1 MARKTA
7 RTSPKRKT
15 ATRRRTPLRVGVL
28 TGGGDCPG
36 LNAVIRAVAKTL
48 LHEHGAQVVGFLD
61 GYEGLVLDRT
71 RRLQWQAVSNIL
83 TLGGTILGTSNK
95 ADPFAWAE
103 TRGGRATK
111 RDRSAVAQGAMA
123 DRSADALAVFEKHC
137 LDGLVVIGG
146 DGSMSI
152 AGRLAALGLPIVG
165 VPKTIDNDVRGT
177 EQTFGFQT
185 AVNIATEALDRLHTT
200 AGAHHRVMVAEVMG
214 RYAGWL
220 ALHAGIAGGADVI
233 LLPEIP
239 FRWETVADVCRE
251 RYRRGKR
258 FSIVC
263 VAEGAKPE
271 GGQAV
276 VQRRVESSTDP
287 VRLGGIGRL
296 VAERLERL
304 TGIESRATVLGY
316 VQRGGAPSPFDRVFA
331 TRLGHRAAELV
342 EAGSWGRMAS
352 WQKGRVTDIA
362 LEEASHGPRPVPPDD
377 PLLAVARSVG
387 TSFGQ

>member
-1 MARKTA
+1 MAKKTA

-36 LNAVIRAVAKTL
+36 LNAVIRAVVKTL

-61 GYEGLVLDRT
+61 GYEGLVLDHT
-71 RRLQWQAVSNIL
+71 RRLQWQDVSNIL

-103 TRGGRATK
+103 TRRGQATK
-111 RDRSAVAQGAMA
+111 R
-123 DRSADALAVFEKHC
+123 DRSADALAVFEKHR

-146 DGSMSI
+146 DGSMAI
-152 AGRLAALGLPIVG
+152 AGRLARLGLPIVG

-220 ALHAGIAGGADVI
+220 ALHAGLAGGADVI
-233 LLPEIP
+233 LIPEFP
-239 FRWETVADVCRE
+239 FRWEAVADVCRQ

-276 VQRRVESSTDP
+276 VRCRVETSTDP
-287 VRLGGIGRL
+287 VRLGGVAHL

-316 VQRGGAPSPFDRVFA
+316 VQRGGTPSPFDRVFA

-342 EAGSWGRMAS
+342 GAGSWGRMAS
-352 WQKGRVTDIA
+352 WQKGRVTDVPIA
-362 LEEASHGPRPVPPDD
+362 EASRGPRPVPPDE
-377 PLLAVARSVG
+377 PLLAVARGVG
-387 TSFGQ
+387 TSFGV

>member
-1 MARKTA
+1 MAKKTA
-7 RTSPKRKT
+7 RKSPKRKT

-61 GYEGLVLDRT
+61 GYEGLVLDRS
-71 RRLQWQAVSNIL
+71 RRLEWQAVSNIL

-111 RDRSAVAQGAMA
+111 RDRSA
-123 DRSADALAVFEKHC
+123 DALAVFKKHR

-152 AGRLAALGLPIVG
+152 AGRLAAMGLPIVG

-220 ALHAGIAGGADVI
+220 ALHAGLAGGADVI
-233 LLPEIP
+233 LIPEFP
-239 FRWETVADVCRE
+239 FRWEAVADVCRQ

-271 GGQAV
+271 GGQPV
-276 VQRRVESSTDP
+276 VQRRVETSTDP
-287 VRLGGIGRL
+287 VRLGGVAHL

-342 EAGSWGRMAS
+342 GAGSWGRMAS
-352 WQKGRVTDIA
+352 WQKGRVTDVA
-362 LEEASHGPRPVPPDD
+362 LEEASHGPRPVPADE
-377 PLLAVARSVG
+377 PLLAVARAVG
-387 TSFGQ
+387 TSFGR

>member
-1 MARKTA
+1 MTRKTG
-7 RTSPKRKT
+7 RKNPRRKT

-61 GYEGLVLDRT
+61 GYEGLVLGRT
-71 RRLQWQAVSNIL
+71 RRLPWQAVSNIL

-103 TRGGRATK
+103 TSRGKVTR
-111 RDRSAVAQGAMA
+111 R
-123 DRSADALAVFEKHC
+123 DRSADALAVFKKHR

-220 ALHAGIAGGADVI
+220 ALHAGLAGGADVI
-233 LLPEIP
+233 LIPEIP
-239 FRWETVADVCRE
+239 FRWEAVADVCRQ

-276 VQRRVESSTDP
+276 VQRRVETSTDP

-296 VAERLERL
+296 VADTVERM

-316 VQRGGAPSPFDRVFA
+316 VQRGGTPSPFDRVFA

-342 EAGSWGRMAS
+342 GAGSWSRMAS
-352 WQKGRVTDIA
+352 WQKGRVTDVA

-377 PLLAVARSVG
+377 PLLAVARGVG
-387 TSFGQ
+387 TSFGR

>member
-1 MARKTA
+1 MAKKTG
-7 RTSPKRKT
+7 RTSPRRKT
-15 ATRRRTPLRVGVL
+15 ATRPARRTPLRVGVL

-71 RRLQWQAVSNIL
+71 RRLPWQAVSNIL

-103 TRGGRATK
+103 MRRGKVIK
-111 RDRSAVAQGAMA
+111 R
-123 DRSADALAVFEKHC
+123 DRSADALAVFEKHR

-152 AGRLAALGLPIVG
+152 AGRLARLGLPIVG

-220 ALHAGIAGGADVI
+220 ALHAGLAGGADVI
-233 LLPEIP
+233 LIPEIP
-239 FRWETVADVCRE
+239 FRWEAVADVCRQ

-271 GGQAV
+271 GGQAI
-276 VQRRVESSTDP
+276 VQRRVETSTDP

-331 TRLGHRAAELV
+331 TRLGRRAAELV

-352 WQKGRVTDIA
+352 WQKGRVTDVPIA
-362 LEEASHGPRPVPPDD
+362 EASHGPRPVPPDE
-377 PLLAVARSVG
+377 PLLAVARGVG
-387 TSFGQ
+387 TSFGV

>member
-1 MARKTA
+1 MAKRTGRKN
-7 RTSPKRKT
+7 PKRKT

-36 LNAVIRAVAKTL
+36 LNAVIRAVVKTL
-48 LHEHGAQVVGFLD
+48 LHEYGAQVVGFLD

-71 RRLQWQAVSNIL
+71 RDLGWQDVSNIL
-83 TLGGTILGTSNK
+83 TLGGTILGANNK

-103 TRGGRATK
+103 TRRGRVTK
-111 RDRSAVAQGAMA
+111 RDRSAE
-123 DRSADALAVFEKHC
+123 ALAVFEKHR

-152 AGRLAALGLPIVG
+152 AGRLADLGLPIVG

-185 AVNIATEALDRLHTT
+185 AVNIATDALDRLHTT

-220 ALHAGIAGGADVI
+220 ALEAGLAGGADV
-233 LLPEIP
+233 LLIPEIP
-239 FRWETVADVCRE
+239 FRWEAVADVCRQ

-271 GGQAV
+271 GGQPV
-276 VQRRVESSTDP
+276 VQRHVETSTDP
-287 VRLGGIGRL
+287 VRLGGVGHL
-296 VAERLERL
+296 VADTVERL
-304 TGIESRATVLGY
+304 TEIESRATVLGY
-316 VQRGGAPSPFDRVFA
+316 VQRGGTPCPFDRVFA
-331 TRLGHRAAELV
+331 TRLGYRAAELV
-342 EAGSWGRMAS
+342 EAGRWGRMAS
-352 WQKGRVTDIA
+352 WQKGRVTDVP
-362 LEEASHGPRPVPPDD
+362 LEEASRGPRPVPPDD

-387 TSFGQ
+387 TSFGV